1 MENGNGQKNDKIAL
15 WLVNLLVL
23 TFLALLTWNANKL
36 CADVD
41 VHTVDISKLKQESVR
56 WQIMSE
62 DVREIKMDLKRLLQ
76 KQ

>member
-41 VHTVDISKLKQESVR
+41 VHSASIGKLQQESVR
-56 WQIMSE
+56 WQIMAE
-62 DVREIKMDLKRLLQ
+62 DVREIKMDMKRLLQ
-76 KQ
+76 KP

>member
-1 MENGNGQKNDKIAL
+1 MENGSGQKNDKIAL

-23 TFLALLTWNANKL
+23 TFLALLTWNANRL

-56 WQIMSE
+56 WQIMAE
-62 DVREIKMDLKRLLQ
+62 DVREIKMDMKRLLQ
-76 KQ
+76 KP